1 MQKKVL
7 LTTAIALTGGLPAI
21 AMADLSANVG
31 WVSEYIYRG
40 VYQEDSSAYGG
51 FDFEDD
57 SGFYA
62 GVWGADVGVGLET
75 DLYFGYSGSAGD
87 DFGYSIGWTGYFYT
101 ENDPPGSPEP
111 GFYDTITEINLGISY
126 GIFSLDHAIGEED
139 GWGSPTDYTFT
150 TLTIAPE
157 VGPYYS
163 FNAFGDMY
171 SGEYFEIGYGW
182 ELADVDLSIS
192 FMYALDV
199 PSPGSPD
206 PEYVLLLSEDVP
218 YADTALVLGIS
229 KSFPIGD

>member
-1 MQKKVL
+1 MQNKL
-7 LTTAIALTGGLPAI
+7 LLRTAILSTAALPVVS
-21 AMADLSANVG
+21 MADMSANIG

-75 DLYFGYSGSAGD
+75 DLYFGYGGTAGD

-101 ENDPPGSPEP
+101 ENDPPSSPTP

-126 GIFSLDHAIGEED
+126 GIFALDHAIGEED
-139 GWGSPTDYTFT
+139 GWGTPTDYTFT

-163 FNAFGDMY
+163 YNTFGDQY
-171 SGEYFEIGYGW
+171 DGSYIEIGYGFS
-182 ELADVDLSIS
+182 AMDFDMSIAL
-192 FMYALDV
+192 MYGLDI
-199 PSPGSPD
+199 GD
-206 PEYVLLLSEDVP
+206 PTNIILLSEDVG
-218 YADTALVLGIS
+218 YAETAVVFGVS
-229 KSFPIGD
+229 KSFSIGE